1 MSNPPVTT
9 LKVSKLSGIRKLSK
23 IPSPKAN
30 RESFVNQMASREG
43 GGNFDELEKIAEL
56 ANCEETPKQVKNPP
70 PPPEAAEKDKVLD
83 NNGSDDE
90 SVTDLLWDENESNL
104 EVPKKI
110 TGGPVFHTADTFL

>member
-1 MSNPPVTT
+1 
-9 LKVSKLSGIRKLSK
+9 
-23 IPSPKAN
+23 
-30 RESFVNQMASREG
+30 MASREG

-70 PPPEAAEKDKVLD
+70 PPPEAADKDKVLD
-83 NNGSDDE
+83 NIGSDDE

-104 EVPKKI
+104 EVPIKI